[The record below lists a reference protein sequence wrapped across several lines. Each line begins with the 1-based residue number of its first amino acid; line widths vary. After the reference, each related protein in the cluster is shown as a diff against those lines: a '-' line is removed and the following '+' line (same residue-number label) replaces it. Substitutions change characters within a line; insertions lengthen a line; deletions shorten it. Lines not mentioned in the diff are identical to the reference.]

1 MRTLALGLGN
11 SSLIGGVF
19 DSAQLIRSFRRAP
32 HQRPLVRG
40 RFDAVALCSVVPA
53 LTTDLVAWCET
64 QLGLTPRVLNA
75 RAAHGLTLG
84 YREPHRLG
92 TDRLA
97 AAVGARALHPG
108 KNVIVVDRGT
118 ATTVTALRR
127 DGHLVGGAI
136 LPGLSLWGDAWP
148 RAPRSSP
155 ASPRPGRA
163 ARSAAPRAEGVA
175 RAGPI
180 SADLG
185 AVREVV
191 ARVAAEAF
199 GRQRFIVMGTG
210 GHAPALHGEGL
221 FTEHEPV
228 LVLRGLQAFAAEIF
242 PDSHAPHV
250 PPRQAA
256 PRYPSPPPTAT
267 TRARSPST
275 APCVARRAC
284 SSWSRWTSTT
294 SPTVR
299 VSRPT

>member
-19 DSAQLIRSFRRAP
+19 DNTRLIRSFRRAP

-40 RFDAVALCSVVPA
+40 RFDAVALCSVVP
-53 LTTDLVAWCET
+53 TRTPDLVAWCET
-64 QLGLTPRVLNA
+64 QLGLTPRVLTA

-97 AAVGARALHPG
+97 AAIGARALHPG
-108 KNVIVVDRGT
+108 KNVVVVDCGT

-127 DGHLVGGAI
+127 DGHLLGGAI
-136 LPGLSLWGDAWP
+136 LPGLSLWGDALAARTAQLP
-148 RAPRSSP
+148 RVAPSRPRRALGRSP
-155 ASPRPGRA
+155 AQGIASGTYF
-163 ARSAAPRAEGVA
+163 GH
-175 RAGPI
+175 
-180 SADLG
+180 LG

-228 LVLRGLQAFAAEIF
+228 LVLRGLQAFAARDF
-242 PDSHAPHV
+242 S
-250 PPRQAA
+250 
-256 PRYPSPPPTAT
+256 
-267 TRARSPST
+267 
-275 APCVARRAC
+275 
-284 SSWSRWTSTT
+284 
-294 SPTVR
+294 
-299 VSRPT
+299 